1 MKNTYSKYRFIV
13 LHCSSKKGTYLYIL
27 TSTRSSEKGSTRDAT
42 HGFAAG
48 ETVFMQYEVCVTVG
62 KKVGIYTDYTFLIN
76 ND

>member
-48 ETVFMQYEVCVTVG
+48 ETVFMQYEV
-62 KKVGIYTDYTFLIN
+62 
-76 ND
+76 